1 MHPLALLSWAVA
13 AGLTA
18 ALTTNPFYL
27 APLGAAALA
36 VGTSLAR
43 DRRPLRAFAL
53 AAALA
58 VALRT
63 ALALLGPVSRGSLA
77 AAAVEGARLAVLL
90 LVVGA
95 FNAASDPSALLRL
108 APGRWH
114 ELALA
119 VSLALSIA
127 PRTAEAA
134 ARVRE
139 AQRLRGLPTAGWRSL
154 PALAVPI
161 LENGMEEAVTLA
173 ESMDARGHGSGPRT
187 RYRRDRWR
195 GRDAATVVASAA
207 GAGAFVAAELLGL
220 GGVDA
225 TGAGQV
231 SPALLAAVGLLAC
244 PLWPWPRR

>member
-1 MHPLALLSWAVA
+1 VHPVALLSWAA
-13 AGLTA
+13 SAGLAA
-18 ALTTNPFYL
+18 ALTANPFYL

-77 AAAVEGARLAVLL
+77 AAALEGARLAVVL

-95 FNAASDPSALLRL
+95 FNASADPGALLRL

-127 PRTAEAA
+127 PRTAEAG

-139 AQRLRGLPTAGWRSL
+139 AQRLRGLRTAGWRAL
-154 PALAVPI
+154 PALAVPV
-161 LENGMEEAVTLA
+161 LETGMEEAVTLA
-173 ESMDARGHGSGPRT
+173 ESMDARGHGSGRRT
-187 RYRRDRWR
+187 RYRPEPWRARD
-195 GRDAATVVASAA
+195 VVATAA
-207 GAGAFVAAELLGL
+207 CGAGGAAFLAAELLDRGA
-220 GGVDA
+220 VDA
-225 TGAGQV
+225 AGGGHV
-231 SPALLAAVGLLAC
+231 SLALLGALGLLTA

>member
-1 MHPLALLSWAVA
+1 MHPVALLAWAA
-13 AGLTA
+13 AAALAAVLTA
-18 ALTTNPFYL
+18 NPFYL

-53 AAALA
+53 AAVLA

-77 AAAVEGARLAVLL
+77 AAALEGARLSVVL

-127 PRTAEAA
+127 PRTAEAG

-139 AQRLRGLPTAGWRSL
+139 AQRLRGLRTAGWRAL
-154 PALAVPI
+154 PALAVPV
-161 LENGMEEAVTLA
+161 LETGMEEAVTLA
-173 ESMDARGHGSGPRT
+173 ESMDARGHGSGRRT
-187 RYRRDRWR
+187 RYRPAPWR
-195 GRDAATVVASAA
+195 ARDALVALACAA
-207 GAGAFVAAELLGL
+207 GGAGFLAAELLGA
-220 GGVDA
+220 GGIDA
-225 TGAGQV
+225 AGAGHV
-231 SPALLAAVGLLAC
+231 SLALLGALGLLTS

>member
-1 MHPLALLSWAVA
+1 MHPLALLSWAASAAVA
-13 AGLTA
+13 A
-18 ALTTNPFYL
+18 ALTANPSYL
-27 APLGAAALA
+27 APIGAAALA

-43 DRRPLRAFAL
+43 DRRPFRAFAL

-63 ALALLGPVSRGSLA
+63 ALASLGPVSRGTLA
-77 AAAVEGARLAVLL
+77 AAAVEGARLAVVL

-127 PRTAEAA
+127 PRTVEAA
-134 ARVRE
+134 GRVRE
-139 AQRLRGLPTAGWRSL
+139 AQRLRGLPVGGWRAL
-154 PALAVPI
+154 PALALPV
-161 LENGMEEAVTLA
+161 LETGMEEAVTLA
-173 ESMDARGHGSGPRT
+173 ESMDARGHGAGRRS
-187 RYRRDRWR
+187 RYRPERWR
-195 GRDAATVVASAA
+195 GRDVVVVLASAA
-207 GAGAFVAAELLGL
+207 GAAAFVVAEVLGR
-220 GGVDA
+220 GGIDA
-225 TGAGQV
+225 GAGQA
-231 SPALLAAVGLLAC
+231 SLALVAAAGLLTA